1 MQEDLYYPYTEG
13 PQKFRLYRHPT
24 LVDITP
30 TETEVTKLQE
40 VYITA
45 SEADPFW
52 QPIPS
57 AGDNEINND
66 QYGIK
71 CKFGRFGSS
80 TGTYVNQTTI
90 LCLTPNIQDDPED
103 ISTETVQVTVAMNG
117 VDYND
122 DSSEVDFTFIGTGGV
137 VPVWVIVMGTLIF
150 GLLIVA
156 MVVCLSSVQRSL
168 TSFTQVTEGG
178 DLGPK
183 RSGGASRGSSRLG
196 GSRAA
201 GPSRGA
207 GSGSRQGGSRAGGG
221 SRSGLRFGGLTGNQ
235 NPSR

>member
-1 MQEDLYYPYTEG
+1 
-13 PQKFRLYRHPT
+13 LYRHPT

-30 TETEVTKLQE
+30 AETEVTKLQE

-57 AGDNEINND
+57 AGENEINND

-156 MVVCLSSVQRSL
+156 LVVCLSSAQRSL
-168 TSFTQVTEGG
+168 TSFTQQN
-178 DLGPK
+178 D
-183 RSGGASRGSSRLG
+183 AG
-196 GSRAA
+196 GSGPRRQQSRASNA
-201 GPSRGA
+201 APSR
-207 GSGSRQGGSRAGGG
+207 GSGSRVNSRMQGRGR
-221 SRSGLRFGGLTGNQ
+221 
-235 NPSR
+235 

>member
-1 MQEDLYYPYTEG
+1 
-13 PQKFRLYRHPT
+13 
-24 LVDITP
+24 VDITP
-30 TETEVTKLQE
+30 AETEVTKLQE

-57 AGDNEINND
+57 AGENEINND

-156 MVVCLSSVQRSL
+156 MAACLSGAQRAP
-168 TSFTQVTEGG
+168 TSAT
-178 DLGPK
+178 
-183 RSGGASRGSSRLG
+183 
-196 GSRAA
+196 
-201 GPSRGA
+201 
-207 GSGSRQGGSRAGGG
+207 
-221 SRSGLRFGGLTGNQ
+221 
-235 NPSR
+235 

>member
-1 MQEDLYYPYTEG
+1 M
-13 PQKFRLYRHPT
+13 
-24 LVDITP
+24 DITP
-30 TETEVTKLQE
+30 AETEVTKLQE

-57 AGDNEINND
+57 AGENEINND

-156 MVVCLSSVQRSL
+156 MAACLSGAQRAP
-168 TSFTQVTEGG
+168 TSATQVTEGG
-178 DLGPK
+178 GLAPK
-183 RSGGASRGSSRLG
+183 RSGSSAMG
-196 GSRAA
+196 G
-201 GPSRGA
+201 
-207 GSGSRQGGSRAGGG
+207 
-221 SRSGLRFGGLTGNQ
+221 RSSANKGGLGPIRGLSGNI
-235 NPSR
+235 NPSGP

>member
-1 MQEDLYYPYTEG
+1 M
-13 PQKFRLYRHPT
+13 
-24 LVDITP
+24 DITP
-30 TETEVTKLQE
+30 AETEVTKLQE

-57 AGDNEINND
+57 AGENEINND

-150 GLLIVA
+150 GLLVVA
-156 MVVCLSSVQRSL
+156 MAACLSGAARPPASYTHV
-168 TSFTQVTEGG
+168 TQGG
-178 DLGPK
+178 ESGPK
-183 RSGGASRGSSRLG
+183 RSGASRGSSR
-196 GSRAA
+196 AA
-201 GPSRGA
+201 GAS
-207 GSGSRQGGSRAGGG
+207 SRQGGRA
-221 SRSGLRFGGLTGNQ
+221 SAARFPGLAGNQ
-235 NPSR
+235 NPSGPADYMGQGRNYGNPGNN

>member
-1 MQEDLYYPYTEG
+1 
-13 PQKFRLYRHPT
+13 
-24 LVDITP
+24 VDITP
-30 TETEVTKLQE
+30 AETEVTKLQE

-57 AGDNEINND
+57 AGENEINND

-156 MVVCLSSVQRSL
+156 MAACLSGAQRSP

-183 RSGGASRGSSRLG
+183 RSAASRGSSR
-196 GSRAA
+196 AA
-201 GPSRGA
+201 GPS
-207 GSGSRQGGSRAGGG
+207 SRQGGRA
-221 SRSGLRFGGLTGNQ
+221 SGPRFPGLTGNQ
-235 NPSR
+235 NPSRPLDYAFGHNGNPGNN